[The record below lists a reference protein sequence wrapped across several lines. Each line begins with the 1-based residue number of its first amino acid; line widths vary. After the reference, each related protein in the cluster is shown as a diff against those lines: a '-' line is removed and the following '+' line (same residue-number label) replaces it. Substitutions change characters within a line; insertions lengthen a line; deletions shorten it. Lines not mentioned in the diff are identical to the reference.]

1 MRLVIT
7 KRNRTTVLLDA
18 SGRINQGVPDDS
30 YRERL
35 LKYIPAET
43 IALFIAVYGITYY
56 LSGSETWYPLMARW
70 ILIAGI
76 LGSALYLW
84 QVEGVTDLVQ
94 LAISTIGFFLWA
106 SALGV
111 VTVAS
116 LPFYNAFLAGLLLVV
131 WVFGVPLIDGWPERL

>member
-7 KRNRTTVLLDA
+7 KRNRTTILLEA

-30 YRERL
+30 FRERL

-76 LGSALYLW
+76 LGTALYLW

-94 LAISTIGFFLWA
+94 LVISTTGFVIWA
-106 SALGV
+106 FALGV

-116 LPFYNAFLAGLLLVV
+116 LPFYNAAGAAVLLVV
-131 WVFGVPLIDGWPERL
+131 WVFGAPFIEGMPEKW